1 MLLYNILDGIS
12 LLTYKVPYMS
22 SSNSTYGFLLVLVS
36 QDQITGVLRYQVS
49 LLQFKIRTI
58 LHKILPDL
66 SLWSTQTYNDVTDR
80 TVRVLVC
87 ISVSFEWGLS
97 WRCGL
102 RLWLTSSYVLGSFS
116 IQGRNI
122 NLFITLYVLHKERSS
137 SILCKIVRILNCKSG
152 TW

>member
-66 SLWSTQTYNDVTDR
+66 SL
-80 TVRVLVC
+80 
-87 ISVSFEWGLS
+87 
-97 WRCGL
+97 
-102 RLWLTSSYVLGSFS
+102 
-116 IQGRNI
+116 
-122 NLFITLYVLHKERSS
+122 
-137 SILCKIVRILNCKSG
+137 
-152 TW
+152 